1 MAGRDL
7 YACNTGSPA
16 TDVNWNES
24 AALPVSSADMSHQ
37 SRIVSFRRKC
47 WKRKKKKNTENKKRL
62 FEIFDHMLHL
72 LTRRSRRHCSATLI
86 ESREIE
92 KKKKQK
98 KTTGFVRV
106 QRSPVPRLFFV
117 CLSSIFFYFCA
128 VCLSFSSICPKEVGW
143 PKTESFLF
151 FFQFFFVSIF
161 NIPLLLLRF
170 LYLFFSFFSPLAV
183 EWHGVPR
190 DRNIQERRT
199 ARLYVQHVCPFSDA
213 PC

>member
-1 MAGRDL
+1 
-7 YACNTGSPA
+7 
-16 TDVNWNES
+16 
-24 AALPVSSADMSHQ
+24 
-37 SRIVSFRRKC
+37 
-47 WKRKKKKNTENKKRL
+47 
-62 FEIFDHMLHL
+62 MLHL

-92 KKKKQK
+92 KKQK
-98 KTTGFVRV
+98 NNRIRSCSTFTCPASFLFVF
-106 QRSPVPRLFFV
+106 L
-117 CLSSIFFYFCA
+117 LFFYFCA

-183 EWHGVPR
+183 EWDGVPR

>member
-1 MAGRDL
+1 
-7 YACNTGSPA
+7 
-16 TDVNWNES
+16 
-24 AALPVSSADMSHQ
+24 
-37 SRIVSFRRKC
+37 
-47 WKRKKKKNTENKKRL
+47 
-62 FEIFDHMLHL
+62 MLHL

-92 KKKKQK
+92 KKTKTKKNNRIHSCS
-98 KTTGFVRV
+98 TFTCPASFFLFVF
-106 QRSPVPRLFFV
+106 L
-117 CLSSIFFYFCA
+117 LFFYFCA
-128 VCLSFSSICPKEVGW
+128 VCLSFSSICPEEVGW

-161 NIPLLLLRF
+161 NIPLLLLRLLYFVF
-170 LYLFFSFFSPLAV
+170 LFFFSPLAV

>member
-1 MAGRDL
+1 
-7 YACNTGSPA
+7 
-16 TDVNWNES
+16 
-24 AALPVSSADMSHQ
+24 
-37 SRIVSFRRKC
+37 
-47 WKRKKKKNTENKKRL
+47 
-62 FEIFDHMLHL
+62 MLHL

-92 KKKKQK
+92 KKNQ
-98 KTTGFVRV
+98 TTGFVRV
-106 QRSPVPRLFFV
+106 QCSPVPRLFFV
-117 CLSSIFFYFCA
+117 LFFFLLFFYFCV
-128 VCLSFSSICPKEVGW
+128 VCLSFSSICPKEVRW

-170 LYLFFSFFSPLAV
+170 LYLVFFHHLPV

-213 PC
+213 PCYSRGHLLLSVCLRACLCAFV